1 MSRKLVSPLGTA
13 AWSSVVAPR
22 LNEMN
27 GRHEWSLGLICD
39 EEQAMPL
46 LQHLE
51 QLKVDA
57 VARDP
62 QLANG
67 EWFMPVKASMKKQ
80 LDGSKT
86 PDYGKVVLSFKRST
100 ERIIG
105 GQPQQNEPP
114 KLYDSIGQPTTGISS
129 VPPGS
134 TIKVI
139 FRAYT
144 WAKAGKKGVSLD
156 LEGVQ
161 VGQLAE
167 DMPDLEPIAVAGF
180 ADDFATAPVAAAPA
194 AVAAPP
200 IAPPPVA
207 PVAPACPPRPVAP
220 VAPAYQRPYGA

>member
-1 MSRKLVSPLGTA
+1 MA
-13 AWSSVVAPR
+13 A
-22 LNEMN
+22 
-27 GRHEWSLGLICD
+27 
-39 EEQAMPL
+39 
-46 LQHLE
+46 
-51 QLKVDA
+51 
-57 VARDP
+57 
-62 QLANG
+62 
-67 EWFMPVKASMKKQ
+67 
-80 LDGSKT
+80 KT

>member
-13 AWSSVVAPR
+13 AWSAVVAPR
-22 LNEMN
+22 LNDMN
-27 GRHEWSLGLICD
+27 GRHEWSLGLVCD
-39 EEQAMPL
+39 EQQATPL

-51 QLKVDA
+51 QLKAEA
-57 VARDP
+57 VAKDP
-62 QLANG
+62 SLQHG

-100 ERIIG
+100 ERIFG
-105 GQPQQNEPP
+105 GQPQQNDPP
-114 KLYDSIGQPTTGISS
+114 KLYDAFGQPTTGITS

-134 TIKVI
+134 TIKAI

-167 DMPDLEPIAVAGF
+167 DMPDLEPIDVIGAVDEFAG
-180 ADDFATAPVAAAPA
+180 APVAAAAPP
-194 AVAAPP
+194 VAPPP
-200 IAPPPVA
+200 IAPPA
-207 PVAPACPPRPVAP
+207 PVAPAYPPQPVAP
-220 VAPAYQRPYGA
+220 AAPAYQRPYGA